1 MRRHILFNKLVR
13 KAYDKKHC
21 MEVLG
26 FSKKTWL
33 KYFKHAKNRNLP
45 KESGHPLRIAPEK
58 AEEVAQKLIE
68 NAHKEATP
76 SHEVVSLMICFNRQL
91 MSLI

>member
-1 MRRHILFNKLVR
+1 MRRHILFNKLGR

-33 KYFKHAKNRNLP
+33 KYFKHAKNRTLP